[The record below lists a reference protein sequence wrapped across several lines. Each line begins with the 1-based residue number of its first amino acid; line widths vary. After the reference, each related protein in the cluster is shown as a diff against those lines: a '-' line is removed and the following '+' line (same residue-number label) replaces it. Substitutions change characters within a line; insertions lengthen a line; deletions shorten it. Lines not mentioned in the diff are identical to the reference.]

1 MMRILGQTLT
11 PHRDGRDI
19 PVGLI
24 LLATPPRLRVTG
36 ETEVQLRHTL
46 WGAAGMT
53 MIVLATLPMNA
64 RPAAARQDTKQ
75 DTAARQDANGTPVR
89 RAPASSVQ
97 IRPPLQALRTKG
109 RAAAALRSRIAATK
123 GKVRS
128 TTWHGRAS
136 GLRISGNRAMRR
148 ISRAGLGWQ
157 ATGRCTDQN
166 RPYCTSLHSIRYG
179 TLMKTIDLKRRSGCR
194 IVITGGTETGHAH
207 GVYSHGNGYKVD
219 IKHNECI
226 DSYITRK
233 FRFYRT
239 RGDGAALYR
248 NKENDIYAR
257 EPDHWDLLLH

>member
-1 MMRILGQTLT
+1 
-11 PHRDGRDI
+11 
-19 PVGLI
+19 
-24 LLATPPRLRVTG
+24 
-36 ETEVQLRHTL
+36 
-46 WGAAGMT
+46 MT
-53 MIVLATLPMNA
+53 MIVLAALPMNA
-64 RPAAARQDTKQ
+64 RPAAARQDS
-75 DTAARQDANGTPVR
+75 NESPVR
-89 RAPASSVQ
+89 HAPASSVQ

-109 RAAAALRSRIAATK
+109 RARAALRSRIAATE

-128 TTWHGRAS
+128 STWRGRSS
-136 GLRISGNRAMRR
+136 GVRISHNRAMRR

-179 TLMKTIDLKRRSGCR
+179 TLMKTIDLKRRSGCQ

-207 GVYSHGNGYKVD
+207 GVFSHGNGYKVD
-219 IKHNECI
+219 IKRNECI

-248 NKENDIYAR
+248 NQEKDVKGKDVYAR